1 MKKKDSYAISAFNIF
16 NICILSILALVCIYP
31 IWYVLMASLSNGNLI
46 MQHSGLLLLPIKPNF
61 AAYIAVFKNKMIL
74 SGYLNTC
81 NKPCA
86 TDYNDIYR
94 SILFFKGKGN
104 V

>member
-74 SGYLNTC
+74 SGYLNTL
-81 NKPCA
+81 K
-86 TDYNDIYR
+86 
-94 SILFFKGKGN
+94 ILIISPL
-104 V
+104 